1 MQTRGRVGHSALVE
15 KIRAE
20 ITEHGPI
27 TFARF
32 MELALYDPEHG
43 YYMTRAEERPLESDA
58 ETRLGWRGDFLTA
71 PDVHPLLGMILFRQ
85 IREIDAL
92 LDHPRPLTIVEIGPG
107 KGTLVRDVLH
117 ACSRS
122 DSDLL
127 TRLRYVLV
135 ERSPMMRRAQEQM
148 LAPYEGRRNRLQWVT
163 AVEELG
169 DRAVTGLIYSNE
181 LVDALPIH
189 RVTVRGGALKEIM
202 VDVADAEFIESL
214 ADPSTPELGEY
225 LRQQGITLPEG
236 YTTEI
241 HLEAVRWMK
250 SVAQILD
257 RGLVVTIDYGHTAQ
271 DYYAPTRR
279 DGTLLCYSRHRIV
292 RDPYTMIG
300 QQDMTAHVN
309 FSALALAGEEH
320 GVSVTGFTN
329 LSHYLIG
336 LGAEEIL
343 AEDPVDKNDLRRVAE
358 LFRPQGFGGTFKVLV
373 QHKGLGA
380 PTLQGLRFRPFF
392 DGVLTPQQ
400 TAS

>member
-1 MQTRGRVGHSALVE
+1 MQTRIHRSDSVLVDR
-15 KIRAE
+15 IRAE
-20 ITEHGPI
+20 IAEHGPI

-43 YYMTRAEERPLESDA
+43 YYMTGANERARGADA
-58 ETRLGWRGDFLTA
+58 ETRLGWEGDFLTA

-85 IREIDAL
+85 IREVDAL
-92 LDHPRPLTIVEIGPG
+92 LDHPRPLTVVEIGPG
-107 KGTLVRDVLH
+107 KGTLVRDLLH

-122 DSDLL
+122 DPDLL

-148 LAPYEGRRNRLQWVT
+148 LAPYERRRNHLQWVT

-202 VDVADAEFIESL
+202 VDVAGAEFIESL

-225 LRQQGITLPEG
+225 LRRQGITLPEG

-250 SVAQILD
+250 SVAQALD
-257 RGLVVTIDYGHTAQ
+257 RGLLVTIDYGHTAQ

-300 QQDMTAHVN
+300 EQDMTAHVN

-320 GVSVTGFTN
+320 GASVAGFTN

-336 LGAEEIL
+336 LGAEELL
-343 AEDPVDKNDLRRVAE
+343 ADGSFDSHDLRRAAE
-358 LFRPQGFGGTFKVLV
+358 LFRPQGFGGTFKVLI
-373 QHKGLGA
+373 QQKGLSA
-380 PTLQGLRFRPFF
+380 PTLRGLRFRPFF
-392 DGVLTPQQ
+392 DGVLDVRRSD
-400 TAS
+400 A